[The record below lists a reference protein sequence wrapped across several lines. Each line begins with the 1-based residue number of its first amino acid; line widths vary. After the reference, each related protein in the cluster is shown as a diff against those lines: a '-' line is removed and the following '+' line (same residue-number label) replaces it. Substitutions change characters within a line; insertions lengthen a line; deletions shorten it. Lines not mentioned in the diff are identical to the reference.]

1 MTSPIE
7 YEKLGKAYRKELFE
21 KFLAT
26 SQGHPGSVFSMMD
39 IAIVLY
45 HGGFNRFD
53 SKNKVFTDR
62 VVISKGHAT
71 AALYPIMKNFG
82 VLEKKEWENWGHNSS
97 LLRVFG
103 NTSMPGIDVTS
114 GSLGHGVGVGAGMAL
129 AAKARKK
136 DTRIYAVISEGELY
150 EGSTW
155 EGLLFAH
162 HHNLDNLTIIIDVN
176 NLIILGDTDDCLKL
190 NPIKDKIV
198 GLGIDTIEVNGHDF
212 DDLNSAL
219 EADIEKTGLTCMVV
233 NTVKGKGVSFMENK
247 NNWHYFNAMS
257 DDQIEQARKELS

>member
-1 MTSPIE
+1 MTKLSE
-7 YEKLGKAYRKELFE
+7 YEQLGKDYRKQLFE

-26 SQGHPGSVFSMMD
+26 QQGHPGSVFSMMD
-39 IAIVLY
+39 IAVVLY
-45 HGGFNRFD
+45 HGGFVRFD
-53 SKNKVFTDR
+53 SNKKVFTDR

-82 VLEKKEWENWGHNSS
+82 VLPEEEWESWGHSSS

-129 AAKARKK
+129 AAKARGE
-136 DTRIYAVISEGELY
+136 DTRIYSVISEGELY

-155 EGLLFAH
+155 EGLLFAYH
-162 HHNLDNLTIIIDVN
+162 HKLDNLTIIIDVN
-176 NLIILGDTDDCLKL
+176 NLIILGGTDDCLKL
-190 NPIKDKIV
+190 NPIKDKIA
-198 GLGIDTIEVNGHDF
+198 GFGIDTIEVNGHDF
-212 DDLNSAL
+212 DDLNSAFKADL
-219 EADIEKTGLTCMVV
+219 EKSGLTCMVV

-247 NNWHYFNAMS
+247 NNWHYFNPMS

>member
-1 MTSPIE
+1 MPNVSE

-26 SQGHPGSVFSMMD
+26 KQGHPGSVFSMMD
-39 IAIVLY
+39 IVIVLY

-53 SKNKVFTDR
+53 SNKKEFMDR

-82 VLEKKEWENWGHNSS
+82 VLPEEEWKNWGHSSS

-129 AAKARKK
+129 AAKARKE

-150 EGSTW
+150 EESHTKTPKK
-155 EGLLFAH
+155 LLKYFRM
-162 HHNLDNLTIIIDVN
+162 
-176 NLIILGDTDDCLKL
+176 
-190 NPIKDKIV
+190 
-198 GLGIDTIEVNGHDF
+198 
-212 DDLNSAL
+212 NSLFEYENYNWKSITKKSKGKHCNKCGRNSHYASNCY
-219 EADIEKTGLTCMVV
+219 AKKH
-233 NTVKGKGVSFMENK
+233 VKGYS
-247 NNWHYFNAMS
+247 
-257 DDQIEQARKELS
+257 L

>member
-1 MTSPIE
+1 MTKLSE
-7 YEKLGKAYRKELFE
+7 YEQLGKDYRKQLFE

-26 SQGHPGSVFSMMD
+26 KQGHPGSVFSMMD
-39 IAIVLY
+39 IAVTLY
-45 HGGFNRFD
+45 HGGFVRFD
-53 SKNKVFTDR
+53 SNKKVFTDR

-82 VLEKKEWENWGHNSS
+82 VLPEKEWENWGHSSS

-129 AAKARKK
+129 AAKARNE
-136 DTRIYAVISEGELY
+136 DTRIYSVISEGELY

-162 HHNLDNLTIIIDVN
+162 HHELDNLTIIIDVN
-176 NLIILGDTDDCLKL
+176 NLIILGGTDDCLKL
-190 NPIKDKIV
+190 NPIKDKIA
-198 GLGIDTIEVNGHDF
+198 GFGIDTIEVNGHDF
-212 DDLNSAL
+212 DELSTSFRADLDKSV
-219 EADIEKTGLTCMVV
+219 LTCMVV

-247 NNWHYFNAMS
+247 NNWHYFNPMS
-257 DDQIEQARKELS
+257 EDQIEQARKELS

>member
-1 MTSPIE
+1 MTIVSE
-7 YEKLGKAYRKELFE
+7 YEQLGKDYRKQLFE

-26 SQGHPGSVFSMMD
+26 KQGHPGSVFSMMD
-39 IAIVLY
+39 IVVILY
-45 HGGFNRFD
+45 HGGFVRFN
-53 SKNKVFTDR
+53 SNKKVFTDR

-82 VLEKKEWENWGHNSS
+82 VLPKKEWENWGHSSS

-129 AAKARKK
+129 AAKARNE
-136 DTRIYAVISEGELY
+136 DTRIYSVISEGELY

-155 EGLLFAH
+155 EGLLLAH
-162 HHNLDNLTIIIDVN
+162 HHQLDNLTIIIDVN

-190 NPIKDKIV
+190 NPIKDKIA

-212 DDLNSAL
+212 EALNTAFNNDLHKS
-219 EADIEKTGLTCMVV
+219 GLTCMVV

>member
-1 MTSPIE
+1 MTKLSE
-7 YEKLGKAYRKELFE
+7 YEQLGKDYRKQLFE

-26 SQGHPGSVFSMMD
+26 KQGHPGSVFSMMD
-39 IAIVLY
+39 IAVILY
-45 HGGFNRFD
+45 HGGFVRFD
-53 SKNKVFTDR
+53 SNKKVFTDR

-82 VLEKKEWENWGHNSS
+82 VLPEKEWENWGQSSS

-129 AAKARKK
+129 AAKARND
-136 DTRIYAVISEGELY
+136 DTRVYSVISEGELY

-162 HHNLDNLTIIIDVN
+162 HHELDNLTIIIDVN
-176 NLIILGDTDDCLKL
+176 NLIILGGTDDCLKL
-190 NPIKDKIV
+190 NPIKDKIA
-198 GLGIDTIEVNGHDF
+198 GFGIDTIEVNGHDF
-212 DDLNSAL
+212 DDLNSAFKADL
-219 EADIEKTGLTCMVV
+219 EKSGLTCMVV

-247 NNWHYFNAMS
+247 NNWHYFNPMS